1 VGSIVRRRREVF
13 VEKAVDAEVIETES
27 IASKPRKALSDWI
40 VRARELPV
48 PVLIVSALIIV
59 GGSGGAILYGDD
71 IIEWIQG
78 EPDYRLIEFDA
89 AQSRAYAQSLVD
101 LGHPDWEGRLSGTI
115 EEQNTAEAIKFNF
128 SSMGIPSTLEEFDV
142 PMFIIG
148 NEPEL
153 SICTPGDIGDIF
165 GGPTPC
171 TAADINREIVEFA
184 HREDFVLQGYSG
196 SSFVRYVDDMP
207 VVDLGTGNESAD
219 WNSAVNAV
227 GIIWLKPET
236 EGNTALFERA
246 ADNDLEGLILIND
259 RQNCDE
265 LVADDCVPYFK
276 SVGISSIDPIPESL
290 GFIMVSRSVGQT
302 IIDGV
307 INGDARLQ
315 FITDVNNQGTATI
328 HVPCGIIE
336 GQSESLIIFGA
347 HHDTVYNGQ
356 GAVDDTSGVATVQE
370 IARQFGLLESLLGT
384 PKHTIYFCTWGGEE
398 EGLWGST
405 KWVDKHQT
413 MLAENLRL
421 YVNLDMNHVDAERNS
436 GVTLFG
442 NNKADIDLIKG
453 ITSVFSSAYPE
464 LADKYSISIHKHSS
478 TAMPYNSDHAPFVYN
493 LDDDEGPDKDYGRA
507 IVCYGSGSSEYHTY
521 LDTMDR
527 FNEESLMV
535 SGIIYGSLVRYL
547 AYGEAQ

>member
-1 VGSIVRRRREVF
+1 M
-13 VEKAVDAEVIETES
+13 EKAVDAEVIGTES
-27 IASKPRKALSDWI
+27 IASKPRKVLSDGI
-40 VRARELPV
+40 ARARELPV

-196 SSFVRYVDDMP
+196 SSFVRYVDDMS

-290 GFIMVSRSVGQT
+290 GFIMVSRSVGQA
-302 IIDGV
+302 IIDEV

-421 YVNLDMNHVDAERNS
+421 YVNLDMNHVDVERNS

-464 LADKYSISIHKHSS
+464 LADKYPISIHKHSS

-493 LDDDEGPDKDYGRA
+493 LDDDEGSDKDYGRA

>member
-1 VGSIVRRRREVF
+1 MS
-13 VEKAVDAEVIETES
+13 
-27 IASKPRKALSDWI
+27 
-40 VRARELPV
+40 
-48 PVLIVSALIIV
+48 
-59 GGSGGAILYGDD
+59 
-71 IIEWIQG
+71 
-78 EPDYRLIEFDA
+78 
-89 AQSRAYAQSLVD
+89 
-101 LGHPDWEGRLSGTI
+101 
-115 EEQNTAEAIKFNF
+115 
-128 SSMGIPSTLEEFDV
+128 
-142 PMFIIG
+142 
-148 NEPEL
+148 
-153 SICTPGDIGDIF
+153 
-165 GGPTPC
+165 
-171 TAADINREIVEFA
+171 
-184 HREDFVLQGYSG
+184 
-196 SSFVRYVDDMP
+196 

-405 KWVDKHQT
+405 EWVDKHQT

-442 NNKADIDLIKG
+442 NNKADIDLIKD

-464 LADKYSISIHKHSS
+464 LADKYPISIHKHSS

-493 LDDDEGPDKDYGRA
+493 IDDDEGSDKDYGRA

>member
-1 VGSIVRRRREVF
+1 M
-13 VEKAVDAEVIETES
+13 EKALEAEVIGTES
-27 IASKPRKALSDWI
+27 IASKPRKALSDGI
-40 VRARELPV
+40 ASVRELPI
-48 PVLIVSALIIV
+48 PVLIVSALIIA

-71 IIEWIQG
+71 LIEWIQG
-78 EPDYRLIEFDA
+78 EPDYQLIEFDA

-101 LGHPDWEGRLSGTI
+101 LGHPEWEGRLSGTI
-115 EEQNTAEAIKFNF
+115 EEKNTAEAIKFNF

-148 NEPEL
+148 SEPEL
-153 SICTPGDIGDIF
+153 SICTPGDIGEIF

-171 TAADINREIVEFA
+171 TAADINREIVEFV

-227 GIIWLKPET
+227 GMIWLKPET

-265 LVADDCVPYFK
+265 LVTDDCVPYFK

-302 IIDGV
+302 IIDEV

-328 HVPCGIIE
+328 YVPCGIIE

-370 IARQFGLLESLLGT
+370 IARQFGLLESQLGA

-405 KWVDKHQT
+405 EWVDKHQT

-442 NNKADIDLIKG
+442 NNKADVDLIKG
-453 ITSVFSSAYPE
+453 IAGVFSSAYPE
-464 LADKYSISIHKHSS
+464 LADKYPISIHKHVS

-493 LDDDEGPDKDYGRA
+493 LDDDEGSDKDYGRA
-507 IVCYGSGSSEYHTY
+507 IVCYGSGSTEYHTY

>member
-1 VGSIVRRRREVF
+1 M
-13 VEKAVDAEVIETES
+13 EKAVDAEVIETES
-27 IASKPRKALSDWI
+27 IASKPRKGLSDWI
-40 VRARELPV
+40 ARARELPV

-115 EEQNTAEAIKFNF
+115 EEQNTAEAIKSNF

-196 SSFVRYVDDMP
+196 SSFVRYVDDMS

-405 KWVDKHQT
+405 EWVDKHQT

-436 GVTLFG
+436 GVTFFG

-493 LDDDEGPDKDYGRA
+493 LADDEGSDKDYGRA

>member
-1 VGSIVRRRREVF
+1 
-13 VEKAVDAEVIETES
+13 
-27 IASKPRKALSDWI
+27 
-40 VRARELPV
+40 
-48 PVLIVSALIIV
+48 
-59 GGSGGAILYGDD
+59 
-71 IIEWIQG
+71 
-78 EPDYRLIEFDA
+78 
-89 AQSRAYAQSLVD
+89 
-101 LGHPDWEGRLSGTI
+101 
-115 EEQNTAEAIKFNF
+115 
-128 SSMGIPSTLEEFDV
+128 MGIPSTLEEFDV

-196 SSFVRYVDDMP
+196 SSFVRYVDDMS

-405 KWVDKHQT
+405 EWVDKHQT

-436 GVTLFG
+436 GVTFFG

-493 LDDDEGPDKDYGRA
+493 LDDDEGSDKDYGRA

>member
-1 VGSIVRRRREVF
+1 M
-13 VEKAVDAEVIETES
+13 EKAVDAEVIETES
-27 IASKPRKALSDWI
+27 IASKPRKGLSDWI
-40 VRARELPV
+40 ARARELPV

-115 EEQNTAEAIKFNF
+115 EEQNTAEAIKSNF

-405 KWVDKHQT
+405 EWVDKHQT

-436 GVTLFG
+436 GVTFFG

-493 LDDDEGPDKDYGRA
+493 LDDDEGSDKDYGRA

>member
-1 VGSIVRRRREVF
+1 M
-13 VEKAVDAEVIETES
+13 EKTVDAEVIETES
-27 IASKPRKALSDWI
+27 IASKPRKALSDGI
-40 VRARELPV
+40 ARARELPV

-115 EEQNTAEAIKFNF
+115 EEQNTAESIKFNF
-128 SSMGIPSTLEEFDV
+128 SSMGIPSTLEDFDV

-227 GIIWLKPET
+227 GMIWLKPET

-265 LVADDCVPYFK
+265 LIADDCVPYFK

-302 IIDGV
+302 IIDEV

-405 KWVDKHQT
+405 EWVDKHQT

-464 LADKYSISIHKHSS
+464 LADKYPISIHKHSS

-493 LDDDEGPDKDYGRA
+493 LDDDEGSDKDYGSA
-507 IVCYGSGSSEYHTY
+507 IVCYGSGSTEYHTY

>member
-1 VGSIVRRRREVF
+1 M
-13 VEKAVDAEVIETES
+13 EKAVDAEVIETES
-27 IASKPRKALSDWI
+27 IASKPRKGLSDWI
-40 VRARELPV
+40 ARARELPV

-115 EEQNTAEAIKFNF
+115 EEQNTAEAIKSNF

-196 SSFVRYVDDMP
+196 SSFVRYVDDMS

-347 HHDTVYNGQ
+347 HHDTVYNGP

-405 KWVDKHQT
+405 EWVDKHQT

-436 GVTLFG
+436 GVTFFG

-493 LDDDEGPDKDYGRA
+493 LDDDEGSDKDYGRA
-507 IVCYGSGSSEYHTY
+507 IVCYGSGSSAYHTY

>member
-1 VGSIVRRRREVF
+1 
-13 VEKAVDAEVIETES
+13 VETTVDAGVIEAES
-27 IASKPRKALSDWI
+27 SASGSRKALSNAI

-48 PVLIVSALIIV
+48 PVLVVSALILV
-59 GGSGGAILYGDD
+59 GGSGGAILYGND
-71 IIEWIQG
+71 IVEWIQG

-89 AQSRAYAQSLVD
+89 AQSRAYAQALVD

-115 EEQNTAEAIKFNF
+115 EEKNTAESIKFNF

-148 NEPEL
+148 SEPEL
-153 SICTPGDIGDIF
+153 SMCTPGDIGVTI

-171 TAADINREIVEFA
+171 TAADFNREIVEFT

-196 SSFVRYVDDMP
+196 SSFVRYVDNMP
-207 VVDLGTGNESAD
+207 VIDLGIGNDSAD
-219 WNSAVNAV
+219 WGSASNAV
-227 GIIWLKPET
+227 GLVWLKLET
-236 EGNTALFERA
+236 ESNTALFERA

-265 LVADDCVPYFK
+265 LVTDDCVPYFK
-276 SVGISSIDPIPESL
+276 SVGISSIDPIPDGL

-302 IIDGV
+302 IIDEV

-315 FITDVNNQGTATI
+315 FITDVNNGGTATI

-370 IARQFGLLESLLGT
+370 IARQFGLLESQLGT
-384 PKHTIYFCTWGGEE
+384 PKHTLYFCTWGGEE

-405 KWVDKHQT
+405 EWVDKHQT

-421 YVNLDMNHVDAERNS
+421 YINLDMNHVDAERNS

-442 NNKADIDLIKG
+442 NNKVDIDLIKD

-493 LDDDEGPDKDYGRA
+493 LDDDEGSDKDYGRA
-507 IVCYGSGSSEYHTY
+507 IVCYGSGSTEYHTY

>member
-1 VGSIVRRRREVF
+1 M
-13 VEKAVDAEVIETES
+13 EKAVDAEVIETES
-27 IASKPRKALSDWI
+27 ITSKPRKGLSDWI
-40 VRARELPV
+40 ARARELPV

-115 EEQNTAEAIKFNF
+115 EEQNTAEAIKSNF

-196 SSFVRYVDDMP
+196 SSFVRYVDDMS

-436 GVTLFG
+436 GVTFFG

-493 LDDDEGPDKDYGRA
+493 LDDDEGSDKDYGRA

>member
-1 VGSIVRRRREVF
+1 

-27 IASKPRKALSDWI
+27 IASKSRKALSDRI
-40 VRARELPV
+40 ARARELPV

-115 EEQNTAEAIKFNF
+115 EEQNTAEAIKSNF

-196 SSFVRYVDDMP
+196 SSFVRYVDDMS

-405 KWVDKHQT
+405 EWVDKHQT

-421 YVNLDMNHVDAERNS
+421 YINLDMNHVDAERNS
-436 GVTLFG
+436 GVTFFG

-493 LDDDEGPDKDYGRA
+493 LDDDEGSDKDYGRA

>member
-1 VGSIVRRRREVF
+1 
-13 VEKAVDAEVIETES
+13 VEKAVDAEVIKTES
-27 IASKPRKALSDWI
+27 IASKPRKALSDGI
-40 VRARELPV
+40 ARARELPV

-89 AQSRAYAQSLVD
+89 AQSRVYAQSLVD

-115 EEQNTAEAIKFNF
+115 EEQNTAESIKFNF
-128 SSMGIPSTLEEFDV
+128 SSMGIPSTLEDFDV

-227 GIIWLKPET
+227 GMIWLKPET

-265 LVADDCVPYFK
+265 LIADDCVPYFK

-302 IIDGV
+302 IIDEV

-405 KWVDKHQT
+405 EWVDKHQT

-442 NNKADIDLIKG
+442 NNKADIDLIKD

-464 LADKYSISIHKHSS
+464 LADKYPISIHKHSS

-493 LDDDEGPDKDYGRA
+493 IDDDEGSDKDYGRA

>member
-1 VGSIVRRRREVF
+1 METT
-13 VEKAVDAEVIETES
+13 VDAGVIEAES
-27 IASKPRKALSDWI
+27 SASGSRKALSNAI

-48 PVLIVSALIIV
+48 PVLVVSALILV
-59 GGSGGAILYGDD
+59 GGSGGAILYGND
-71 IIEWIQG
+71 IVEWIQG

-89 AQSRAYAQSLVD
+89 AQSRAYAQALVD
-101 LGHPDWEGRLSGTI
+101 LGHPDWGGRLSGTI
-115 EEQNTAEAIKFNF
+115 EEKNTAESIKLNF

-148 NEPEL
+148 SEPEL
-153 SICTPGDIGDIF
+153 SMCTPGDIGVTI

-171 TAADINREIVEFA
+171 TAADFNREIVEFT

-196 SSFVRYVDDMP
+196 SSFVRYVDNMP
-207 VVDLGTGNESAD
+207 VIDLGIGNDSAD
-219 WNSAVNAV
+219 WGSASNAV
-227 GIIWLKPET
+227 GLVWLKPET
-236 EGNTALFERA
+236 ESNTALFERA

-265 LVADDCVPYFK
+265 LVTDDCVPYFK
-276 SVGISSIDPIPESL
+276 SVGISSIDPIPDGL

-302 IIDGV
+302 IIDEV

-315 FITDVNNQGTATI
+315 FITDVNNGGTATI

-370 IARQFGLLESLLGT
+370 IARQFGLLESQLGT
-384 PKHTIYFCTWGGEE
+384 PKHTLYFCTWGGEE

-405 KWVDKHQT
+405 EWVDKHQT

-421 YVNLDMNHVDAERNS
+421 YINLDMNHVDAERNS

-442 NNKADIDLIKG
+442 NNRADIDLIKD
-453 ITSVFSSAYPE
+453 ITNVFSSAYPE
-464 LADKYSISIHKHSS
+464 LADKYPISIHKHSS

-507 IVCYGSGSSEYHTY
+507 IVCYGSGSTEYHTY

>member
-1 VGSIVRRRREVF
+1 VGSIVRRSREVF
-13 VEKAVDAEVIETES
+13 VEKAVDAEVIGTES
-27 IASKPRKALSDWI
+27 IASKPRKVLSDGI
-40 VRARELPV
+40 ARARELPV

-196 SSFVRYVDDMP
+196 SSFVRYVDDMS

-302 IIDGV
+302 IIDEV

-405 KWVDKHQT
+405 EWVDKHQT

-421 YVNLDMNHVDAERNS
+421 YVNLDMNHVDVERNS

-464 LADKYSISIHKHSS
+464 LADKYPISIHKHSS

>member
-1 VGSIVRRRREVF
+1 
-13 VEKAVDAEVIETES
+13 VETILDAGVIEAES
-27 IASKPRKALSDWI
+27 SASEPRKALSNVI
-40 VRARELPV
+40 ARARELPV
-48 PVLIVSALIIV
+48 PVLVVSALILV

-89 AQSRAYAQSLVD
+89 AQSRAYAQALID

-115 EEQNTAEAIKFNF
+115 EEKNTAESIKFNF

-148 NEPEL
+148 SEPEL
-153 SICTPGDIGDIF
+153 SMCTPGDIGVTI

-171 TAADINREIVEFA
+171 TAADFNREIVEFT

-196 SSFVRYVDDMP
+196 SSFVRYVDNMP
-207 VVDLGTGNESAD
+207 VIDLGIGNDSAD
-219 WNSAVNAV
+219 WGSASNAV
-227 GIIWLKPET
+227 GLVWLKPET
-236 EGNTALFERA
+236 ESNTALFERA

-265 LVADDCVPYFK
+265 LVTDDCVPYFK
-276 SVGISSIDPIPESL
+276 SVGISSIDPIPDGL

-302 IIDGV
+302 IIDEV

-315 FITDVNNQGTATI
+315 FITDVNNGGTATI

-370 IARQFGLLESLLGT
+370 IARQFGLMESQLGT
-384 PKHTIYFCTWGGEE
+384 PKHTLYFCTWGGEE

-405 KWVDKHQT
+405 EWVDKHQT

-421 YVNLDMNHVDAERNS
+421 YINLDMNHVDAERNS

-442 NNKADIDLIKG
+442 NNKADIDLIKD
-453 ITSVFSSAYPE
+453 ITNVFSSSYPE
-464 LADKYSISIHKHSS
+464 LADKYPISIHKHSS

-493 LDDDEGPDKDYGRA
+493 LDDDEGPDKNYGRA
-507 IVCYGSGSSEYHTY
+507 IVCYGSGSTEYHTY

-547 AYGEAQ
+547 AYAEAQ